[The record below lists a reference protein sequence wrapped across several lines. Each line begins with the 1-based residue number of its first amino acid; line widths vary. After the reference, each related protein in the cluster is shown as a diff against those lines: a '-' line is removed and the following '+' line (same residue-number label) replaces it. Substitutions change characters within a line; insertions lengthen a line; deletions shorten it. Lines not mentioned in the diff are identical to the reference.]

1 MHRAAERTSSGCEGG
16 AIGNMKT
23 QTVSFEENKDRLDGQ
38 YLKPQWHSGLPAEQ
52 VAIEIR
58 RIYSRGELAGAP
70 YQVTKAKMLQYA
82 LENIQVAYDSADSFA
97 VVCERTNEITAIAN
111 ERNAILSEKAL
122 GPEEWQRKCEEKA
135 CGFYNSTV
143 DMSHTSPDWDA
154 ILTLGVPGL
163 IQRAEERCKANPL
176 PFYQAV
182 IITFNA
188 LKTFLTRLADAATA
202 AGRNDVSEMILFLT
216 EHAPETL
223 QQALQ
228 ISWAY
233 REMQEMEGELVRSM
247 GIFDRQ
253 FLRFYEH
260 DIAAGILARQ
270 TAEDLLCIFFSHCH
284 AQSRGRFVG
293 VHFCFGGLLPDG
305 QTDGC
310 NELTTLSLN
319 AFRRLGMVDP
329 KFSIRVNDNT
339 PQDVL
344 ELAFNCIR
352 EGKNSILFCNE
363 DIVRKSMVRNGKD
376 EADLPNF
383 IPVGCYEPAIMG
395 KELCCSMT
403 GTINMAKGIE
413 RLMDPSFEPK
423 DFNDVLERYL
433 DILKTALKT
442 MMVRINILE
451 RQWSLINPATTISGT
466 MEECMDRGR
475 DATDAG
481 TKYRSS
487 GIMCAGIGTV
497 ADSLA
502 AVDYLVFQKK
512 MVTFQELCN
521 ILKDNWDGH
530 ESLRMEAFKRAPKW
544 GINDAQA
551 DAIAQTVTNM
561 AADVIEKHPNGKG
574 GHFQMGLWSIDW
586 CLSYGRQTAATPDGR
601 HAGDTLSKNTGSTIG
616 CDTDGASGL
625 VRSAVSLD
633 YSRFADGSVLD
644 MMLTASNA
652 RGDAGLQFMMNLFKV
667 FRQSGGAFMHF
678 NVLSVD
684 ELKAAQK
691 EPEKYGNLQI
701 RLCGWSVRFVDLGK
715 DMQDCLIREAE
726 SKSV

>member
-1 MHRAAERTSSGCEGG
+1 MITRT
-16 AIGNMKT
+16 
-23 QTVSFEENKDRLDGQ
+23 VDFEEYKDRLDGQ
-38 YLKPQWHSGLPAEQ
+38 YQNPRWHSGQQAEA
-52 VAIEIR
+52 VSLEIR
-58 RIYSRGELAGAP
+58 RIYGRGELAGAP
-70 YQVTKAKMLQYA
+70 YQVTKAWMLEYA
-82 LENIQVAYDSADSFA
+82 LANVQVAYNAFDSFA
-97 VVCERTNEITAIAN
+97 VVCEGNREITVIAN
-111 ERNAILSEKAL
+111 ERKEILSKKAL
-122 GPEEWQRKCEEKA
+122 GAEEWQRKCEDNA
-135 CGFYNSTV
+135 NGFFNSNV
-143 DMSHTSPDWDA
+143 DLSHTSPDWDA
-154 ILTLGVPGL
+154 ILSLGVPGL
-163 IQRAEERCKANPL
+163 IRRAEERFKANPL

-182 IITFNA
+182 IITFKA
-188 LKTFLTRLADAATA
+188 LKTFLKRLADAARA
-202 AGRNDVSEMILFLT
+202 EGRDDVSDMVLFLT

-223 QQALQ
+223 QQALELA
-228 ISWAY
+228 WAY

-260 DIAAGILARQ
+260 DIAEGILTRQ
-270 TAEDLLCIFFSHCH
+270 SAEDLLCIYFSHCH
-284 AQSRGRFVG
+284 AQSRGKFVG
-293 VHFCFGGLLPDG
+293 VPFCFGGLLADG
-305 QTDGC
+305 RTDGC
-310 NELTTLSLN
+310 NELTRLSLN

-329 KFSIRVNDNT
+329 KFSIRVNDST
-339 PQDVL
+339 PKDVL

-363 DIVRKSMVRNGKD
+363 DIVRKSMLRNGKS
-376 EADLPNF
+376 EEDLANF
-383 IPVGCYEPAIMG
+383 VPIGCYEPAVMG

-413 RLMDPSFEPK
+413 RLMDASFAPK
-423 DFNDVLERYL
+423 DFKDVMERFQS
-433 DILKTALKT
+433 ILKTALNT
-442 MMVRINILE
+442 MMDRINILE

-466 MEECMDRGR
+466 MSECMERGL
-475 DATDAG
+475 DASAAG

-497 ADSLA
+497 TDSLA
-502 AVDYLVFQKK
+502 AIDYLVFKKKLVSFQK
-512 MVTFQELCN
+512 LCN
-521 ILKDNWDGH
+521 ILNDNWNGN
-530 ESLRMEAFKRAPKW
+530 ESLRQAAFKCAPKW
-544 GINDAQA
+544 GTNDAEA
-551 DAIAQTVTNM
+551 DAIAKAVTD
-561 AADVIEKHPNGKG
+561 ATADTIEKHPNGKG

-586 CLSYGRQTAATPDGR
+586 CLSYGKKTAATPDGR
-601 HAGDTLSKNTGSTIG
+601 HAGDTISKNTGSTIG

-625 VRSAVSLD
+625 IRSAVCLD

-652 RGDAGLQFMMNLFKV
+652 RGDEGLQFMMNLFKV

-684 ELKAAQK
+684 ELKAAQR

-726 SKSV
+726 SKSA